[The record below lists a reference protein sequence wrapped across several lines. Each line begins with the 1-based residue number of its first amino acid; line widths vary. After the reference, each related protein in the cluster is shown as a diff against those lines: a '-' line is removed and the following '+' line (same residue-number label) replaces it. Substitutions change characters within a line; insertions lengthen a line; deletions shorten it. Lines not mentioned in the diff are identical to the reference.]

1 MQTRDLVQP
10 RIGIII
16 LRKVTNHHL
25 ISDTK
30 SIARNFPEVYA
41 RGSNPPL
48 TRLPNHIL
56 VGDFTLPVW

>member
-1 MQTRDLVQP
+1 MQTLDLVQP
-10 RIGIII
+10 RIGIVI

-41 RGSNPPL
+41 RGFKSTPNPSPKSYS
-48 TRLPNHIL
+48 
-56 VGDFTLPVW
+56 GG

>member
-10 RIGIII
+10 RIGIVI

-41 RGSNPPL
+41 RGFKSTPNPSPKSYS
-48 TRLPNHIL
+48 
-56 VGDFTLPVW
+56 GG